1 MSERTDDLPT
11 ADGID
16 EGKRLVRVGGDKGL
30 SLAER
35 LTDRFHRLT
44 WRTPI
49 HGLRLKGR
57 HPLKLIA
64 VPEDPLFGDV
74 PRGQALLE
82 GHILFRGESHQITG
96 LDLRSFAPSPAF
108 AEFLHS
114 FAWLRDLSSVATRA
128 EGAPVAEDLMER
140 WLAAHGE
147 RITALAWRPD
157 LWGRRIL
164 FWTAHAP
171 LILSSTDLVYRSK
184 VLNALARGAR
194 HLDSSAD
201 KAPPGPHRVAAWCG
215 VIAAGLL
222 IPGGDPRKSF
232 GEAGLSRALDGA
244 LWPDGG
250 LVSRSPESLLEIIG
264 LLVMLRENY
273 AARRQDL
280 PEFAQDAL
288 TRMVPA
294 LLGACHADRA
304 LASWQGGGP
313 VPAEQVA
320 QIIAASGVRAR
331 PLKQARDWGYQR
343 MTAGTTVLLVD
354 AAPPPIARVVE
365 GGCASTLAF
374 EFSDGPARII
384 VNCGGARAAVAAL
397 PKSLVQGLRTT
408 AAHSTL
414 TLADTNSTAVHPD
427 GTLGRGVAEVE
438 VTRQES
444 ENASRIEASHDGYVR
459 RHGFVHRRQL
469 ILTADGRELRGED
482 VLLPQGRRRRP
493 GAAAFAIRFHLGQ
506 GVEASPTADGL
517 GAVLR
522 VPGGPMWQFRT
533 RGDSL
538 AIEESLWIDGEGRPI
553 ATQQLVIGGA
563 AEAGGATVGWA
574 LKRAR

>member
-1 MSERTDDLPT
+1 P
-11 ADGID
+11 A
-16 EGKRLVRVGGDKGL
+16 
-30 SLAER
+30 
-35 LTDRFHRLT
+35 
-44 WRTPI
+44 
-49 HGLRLKGR
+49 
-57 HPLKLIA
+57 
-64 VPEDPLFGDV
+64 
-74 PRGQALLE
+74 
-82 GHILFRGESHQITG
+82 
-96 LDLRSFAPSPAF
+96 APWF
-108 AEFLHS
+108 
-114 FAWLRDLSSVATRA
+114 
-128 EGAPVAEDLMER
+128 
-140 WLAAHGE
+140 
-147 RITALAWRPD
+147 
-157 LWGRRIL
+157 
-164 FWTAHAP
+164 
-171 LILSSTDLVYRSK
+171 
-184 VLNALARGAR
+184 
-194 HLDSSAD
+194 
-201 KAPPGPHRVAAWCG
+201 
-215 VIAAGLL
+215 
-222 IPGGDPRKSF
+222 
-232 GEAGLSRALDGA
+232 
-244 LWPDGG
+244 
-250 LVSRSPESLLEIIG
+250 
-264 LLVMLRENY
+264 
-273 AARRQDL
+273 
-280 PEFAQDAL
+280 
-288 TRMVPA
+288 
-294 LLGACHADRA
+294 
-304 LASWQGGGP
+304 
-313 VPAEQVA
+313 
-320 QIIAASGVRAR
+320 
-331 PLKQARDWGYQR
+331 
-343 MTAGTTVLLVD
+343 
-354 AAPPPIARVVE
+354 PPPIARVVE